1 MGLETDRAVRSP
13 GNLTLVAGT
22 KVSSFNVHLGK
33 FAKIKNAD
41 CGSHHFPLE
50 HAHRVP
56 CLLLGSQAFSY
67 KELSCSH
74 LTSLVRKKTCY
85 KLTFKRQNRS
95 SSLWLR
101 SQHSLYMLAR
111 TVGLELPFPQPLPCF
126 QYTTSPG
133 WSHITFHRDL
143 CLLIPQSPLL
153 NRTFLS
159 L

>member
-1 MGLETDRAVRSP
+1 MQRSKMLIVA
-13 GNLTLVAGT
+13 LTTFPWSMPTEFLVFYWEV
-22 KVSSFNVHLGK
+22 KPSLIRS
-33 FAKIKNAD
+33 
-41 CGSHHFPLE
+41 C
-50 HAHRVP
+50 
-56 CLLLGSQAFSY
+56 
-67 KELSCSH
+67 SCSH

-111 TVGLELPFPQPLPCF
+111 TVGLELPFPQPLSCF

-143 CLLIPQSPLL
+143 CLLSPQSPLL
-153 NRTFLS
+153 NRSFLS
-159 L
+159 LQPRQGL